1 MKANVTF
8 NQIATELVNI
18 FSNEARVTE
27 YNAQSGTIRQGVCG
41 WCGIMS
47 PLNRLAFVEDF
58 GSQTV
63 TLAEVEARR
72 RMADKAKEYAAT
84 NHAAH
89 VAEANQNE
97 QRNAA
102 PVAGSFVWAVETGL
116 KNEGQGM
123 AGVIADAVEG
133 NDVRR
138 RLVCV
143 ERVINATA
151 ADFLRPSLADEL
163 VKADAEKGE
172 EFPGGSRNDDDNY
185 TDFFDNYKT
194 WYTVAAAVVD
204 PSGRWFLIDA
214 DGYDYARYI
223 LMPTNWAEQFATE
236 KTAAEQKKA
245 DREEQERREAEQQA
259 ADRMAAYVERC
270 NKWAH
275 LMTDLRPLV
284 AAEKAATEK
293 YGYRSKEAKA
303 AARKL
308 QAARRGNVSAMVRA
322 AFPGLRLS
330 MTVNNGWGSAYDLT
344 YYDGPTRDRFE
355 NETDLDL
362 FEAIAYTFDGMTD
375 CAGFDRHEFT
385 DFSEKYF
392 ACNYGGVKVDR
403 EQSDENAAAMLA
415 AILETVPAAAD
426 NEPREWTADELQAVA
441 ARLGCDAHELARR
454 LAIDW
459 RQTLTASNVAR
470 IAFHICDFAA
480 QKPQEP
486 TTPTDPTNGKANAAE
501 AATSDENAPAEGL
514 QLVEI
519 ADGVAVIGDS
529 RTTYRNR
536 KSIKAHGARWNRD
549 AQQWQATTPE
559 AVEQLRQWF
568 GVAQD
573 EQPEPTTEANDTT
586 AAPADNAT
594 AAADAA
600 EFCPLTGQY
609 LTPSEHLTPAEIRA
623 LVEAERERLANDT
636 TTTAAEAA
644 QAHET
649 TATDQQPTESE
660 NGAQSAQNEPEE
672 FRTVEFYNREGVTDE
687 QGRRVKTHD
696 QIKQQAARIEC
707 NYIAGRDGLRGI
719 ARRLERTKGADAPE
733 TLAAYERLQSR
744 AAWLRRAEL
753 AAHAAASRK
762 HRAAY
767 LRGTDP
773 TPGARGA
780 EGIQSQTEGTNPVIE
795 ASEIDR
801 FPKTE
806 NRAADS
812 REVTN
817 PIKADDLNTPRVLQL
832 SERRDIVT
840 GYTPEQADEL
850 ERMGGKPTAAGVVFR
865 ASKTNR
871 NRLHIWQNEQSRKER
886 AAILGEG
893 WQYIEGQNTGTE
905 PGDVVACID
914 GTRGRVTKSSPES
927 CCIEFETEGGQRL
940 SVAGYF
946 RKDSP
951 RYRAAGNSQISEKQ
965 KSGYD
970 IFKQAERIID
980 RIASDYWATTNE
992 NERARISK
1000 RMDRIAAIQGRY
1012 IDRIAKHFHGDT
1024 NYLNNENYVKPVGR
1038 TIYMGI

>member
-1 MKANVTF
+1 M
-8 NQIATELVNI
+8 
-18 FSNEARVTE
+18 
-27 YNAQSGTIRQGVCG
+27 RQGVCG

-58 GSQTV
+58 GAQTV

-133 NDVRR
+133 YDVRR

-163 VKADAEKGE
+163 VKADAERGE
-172 EFPGGSRNDDDNY
+172 KFPGGSRNDDDSY
-185 TDFFDNYKT
+185 TDFFDIYKT

-223 LMPTNWAEQFATE
+223 LMPTNWGEQFATE
-236 KTAAEQKKA
+236 KAAAEQKKA

-259 ADRMAAYVERC
+259 ADRMAAYVELC

-284 AAEKAATEK
+284 AAEKAAADK

-344 YYDGPTRDRFE
+344 YYDGPTRDRFD

-375 CAGFDRHEFT
+375 YADFDRHEFT
-385 DFSEKYF
+385 DFSEKFF

-415 AILETVPAAAD
+415 AIVETVPAAAD

-441 ARLGCDAHELARR
+441 ARLGCDAHELAHR
-454 LAIDW
+454 LANY
-459 RQTLTASNVAR
+459 RQTLTASDVAR

-486 TTPTDPTNGKANAAE
+486 TTPTDPTNGKANAVE

-514 QLVEI
+514 ELVEI
-519 ADGVAVIGDS
+519 ADGVAVVGDS

-536 KSIKAHGARWNRD
+536 KAIKAHGARWNRD

-586 AAPADNAT
+586 
-594 AAADAA
+594 
-600 EFCPLTGQY
+600 
-609 LTPSEHLTPAEIRA
+609 
-623 LVEAERERLANDT
+623 
-636 TTTAAEAA
+636 TTATEAA
-644 QAHET
+644 QAPET
-649 TATDQQPTESE
+649 TAADQQPTDDE

-687 QGRRVKTHD
+687 QGHRVKTHD

-753 AAHAAASRK
+753 AAHAAAGRK

-773 TPGARGA
+773 TPTPGGKGA

-795 ASEIDR
+795 ASEIDG
-801 FPKTE
+801 FSKTE

-812 REVTN
+812 LEVTN

-840 GYTPEQADEL
+840 GCTSEQADEL

-865 ASKTNR
+865 ASNDNR
-871 NRLHIWQNEQSRKER
+871 HRLHVWQNEQSRKGR
-886 AAILGEG
+886 AAILGDG
-893 WQYIEGQNTGTE
+893 WQWIEGINHGTE
-905 PGDVVACID
+905 PGDLITCTD

-946 RKDSP
+946 RKESP
-951 RYRAAGNSQISEKQ
+951 RYRAAENSQISEKRETGTTFADALEIREGDRVLSKHFQ
-965 KSGYD
+965 TMGTVTGIYEWNGGMCYDVTLDKAVKGLSGETITKTAFRRYGITKNYYPQGNAEIVGNAIYYAEELQAGFWGTDSTPRTIFDCEIFKPTDRRPSWLLVTD
-970 IFKQAERIID
+970 IFSSPKEMTLQQVA
-980 RIASDYWATTNE
+980 DYLAARYQDAQ
-992 NERARISK
+992 NERRAT
-1000 RMDRIAAIQGRY
+1000 A
-1012 IDRIAKHFHGDT
+1012 
-1024 NYLNNENYVKPVGR
+1024 
-1038 TIYMGI
+1038 

>member
-1 MKANVTF
+1 MKTNVTF

-18 FSNEARVTE
+18 FSNEARTTE
-27 YNAQSGTIRQGVCG
+27 YNAQRGPMRQGVCG

-47 PLNRLAFVEDF
+47 PVNRLAFVEDF
-58 GSQTV
+58 GVQTV

-84 NHAAH
+84 HHAAH

-102 PVAGSFVWAVETGL
+102 PVAGSFVWAVETGM
-116 KNEGQGM
+116 KNEGQGV

-133 NDVRR
+133 YDVRR

-163 VKADAEKGE
+163 VKADTEKGE
-172 EFPGGSRNDDDNY
+172 EFPGGSRNDDDNF

-214 DGYDYARYI
+214 EGYSYARYI
-223 LMPTNWAEQFATE
+223 LMPTNWGEQFATE
-236 KTAAEQKKA
+236 KAAAEQKKA

-259 ADRMAAYVERC
+259 ADRLAEYVERC

-284 AAEKAATEK
+284 AAEKAAADK
-293 YGYRSKEAKA
+293 YGYRSNEAKT

-355 NETDLDL
+355 NGTDLNL

-375 CAGFDRHEFT
+375 CADFDRHEFT
-385 DFSEKYF
+385 EFSEKFF
-392 ACNYGGVKVDR
+392 ACKYGGVKVDR
-403 EQSDENAAAMLA
+403 KQSDENAAAMLA
-415 AILETVPAAAD
+415 AIVETVPAAAD

-441 ARLGCDAHELARR
+441 ARLGCDAHELSHR
-454 LAIDW
+454 LANY
-459 RQTLTASNVAR
+459 RQTLTASDVAR
-470 IAFHICDFAA
+470 IAFHICDFSA

-486 TTPTDPTNGKANAAE
+486 TTPTDPTNGKANTTE
-501 AATSDENAPAEGL
+501 AATSDENAPADGL
-514 QLVEI
+514 ELVEI
-519 ADGVAVIGDS
+519 ADGVAVVGDS

-536 KSIKAHGARWNRD
+536 KAIKAHGARWNRD

-586 AAPADNAT
+586 T
-594 AAADAA
+594 AA
-600 EFCPLTGQY
+600 T
-609 LTPSEHLTPAEIRA
+609 
-623 LVEAERERLANDT
+623 
-636 TTTAAEAA
+636 EAA
-644 QAHET
+644 QAPET
-649 TATDQQPTESE
+649 ATTDQQPTESE
-660 NGAQSAQNEPEE
+660 NGAQSAQDEPEE

-696 QIKQQAARIEC
+696 QITQQAARIEC

-719 ARRLERTKGADAPE
+719 ARRLERTKGANHPD
-733 TLAAYERLQSR
+733 TLAAYKRLQSR

-753 AAHAAASRK
+753 AAHAAAGRK
-762 HRAAY
+762 RRAAY
-767 LRGTDP
+767 LGTAEYYANKLNGTKSKAVSFRFGSRFLVLVKNRGFWDMSNANGTGTQYEMTAEEAADVLALTYQDAQREAANMEAVTRDSYGIDHTADGLEFRAVVVENETGEEIGAFLNIEDAHAFGWYGYRLDADEDAHDNEGSRGARLLFQCCREEDAGTDRISY
-773 TPGARGA
+773 G
-780 EGIQSQTEGTNPVIE
+780 NC
-795 ASEIDR
+795 
-801 FPKTE
+801 
-806 NRAADS
+806 
-812 REVTN
+812 
-817 PIKADDLNTPRVLQL
+817 
-832 SERRDIVT
+832 
-840 GYTPEQADEL
+840 YEQA
-850 ERMGGKPTAAGVVFR
+850 AA
-865 ASKTNR
+865 N
-871 NRLHIWQNEQSRKER
+871 
-886 AAILGEG
+886 
-893 WQYIEGQNTGTE
+893 
-905 PGDVVACID
+905 
-914 GTRGRVTKSSPES
+914 
-927 CCIEFETEGGQRL
+927 
-940 SVAGYF
+940 
-946 RKDSP
+946 
-951 RYRAAGNSQISEKQ
+951 YRAEVFG
-965 KSGYD
+965 
-970 IFKQAERIID
+970 
-980 RIASDYWATTNE
+980 ATS
-992 NERARISK
+992 IK
-1000 RMDRIAAIQGRY
+1000 
-1012 IDRIAKHFHGDT
+1012 
-1024 NYLNNENYVKPVGR
+1024 
-1038 TIYMGI
+1038 